1 MQGVAN
7 FIQQINKTKKQE
19 NNTKSFYLNIFH
31 LKISTLNSRLFKIFF
46 FIFQNDTK

>member
-19 NNTKSFYLNIFH
+19 NNTKSFYLYIFH
-31 LKISTLNSRLFKIFF
+31 LKISTLNSRLLKIFF
-46 FIFQNDTK
+46 YYFPE